1 MEKTVPVHLKG
12 QFEGFNQIQEM
23 KNMAEQIMIKKL
35 IERSK
40 LTKVIPTL
48 TTKKIPYRI
57 RDCNIEIE
65 TFR

>member
-1 MEKTVPVHLKG
+1 
-12 QFEGFNQIQEM
+12 
-23 KNMAEQIMIKKL
+23 MAEQIMIKKL

-48 TTKKIPYRI
+48 TLTTKKIPYRI